1 MWDYRIQK
9 ITFDTKN
16 MNVDLGFI
24 DIKGANCWTIDKL
37 IVSIENKPS
46 SMVNTMSS
54 SYFVNPFLKS

>member
-24 DIKGANCWTIDKL
+24 DIKGSNCWTIDKL
-37 IVSIENKPS
+37 IVSIENKPG
-46 SMVNTMSS
+46 SMVNAMSS
-54 SYFVNPFLKS
+54 SYFVNRF